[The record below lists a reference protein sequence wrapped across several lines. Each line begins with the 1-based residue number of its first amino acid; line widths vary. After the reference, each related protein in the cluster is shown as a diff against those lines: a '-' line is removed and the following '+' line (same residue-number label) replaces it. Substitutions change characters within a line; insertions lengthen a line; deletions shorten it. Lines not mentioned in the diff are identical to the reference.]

1 MKLSTVTR
9 TTIVLSSL
17 SLLLAIG
24 GLFISSGSKA
34 ESTEQWQPLS
44 RLVSSQQLTQIIADN
59 TAPSANRAEIAS
71 SAVGLQKG
79 DLLIVDFETSSLCGV
94 GGCAISGY
102 RASTGEQILLTYVRQ
117 ASASQPIVE
126 FIERPGAELPCLLI
140 APPINTPAR
149 ELTQD
154 TLCYR
159 NGEWV
164 TEDS

>member
-34 ESTEQWQPLS
+34 ESAEQWQPLS
-44 RLVSSQQLTQIIADN
+44 ELVSSQQLTQIIADN

-71 SAVGLQKG
+71 AAVGLQKG
-79 DLLIVDFETSSLCGV
+79 DLLIVDFETSALCGV
-94 GGCAISGY
+94 GGCAIAGY
-102 RASTGEQILLTYVRQ
+102 RASTSEQILLTYVRQ

-126 FIERPGAELPCLLI
+126 FIERPGVALPCLLI
-140 APPINTPAR
+140 APPINVPAR
-149 ELTQD
+149 GLTQD

-159 NGEWV
+159 NGAWV